1 MFQLDT
7 THIVNTVSALST
19 DTDSVK
25 TLAPTSSVF
34 KVSGIPVDT
43 SYTDSLIHF
52 DTISPVQVP
61 FQGFQGI
68 QHPSTPANQGWLFFL
83 LLGLFFLLIFFL
95 IRYPTFIKDTVQ
107 SFLKSYERGRRNMN
121 EEQFN
126 VAPLSMVLFSLGVLS
141 LYAISFFYQPPEPF
155 ELQSY
160 GYFLVITA
168 AFFVFK
174 WLTIQLIGFVFFDRS
189 TFKLAKYSYF
199 RLFFLL
205 TIILFPLLIL
215 QVYLS
220 EADQWISIV
229 TLFLFIIAFM
239 VLIIKFFQIFS
250 TKFVAFF
257 YIFLYLCT
265 LEILPLIL
273 LIKAYQWII

>member
-7 THIVNTVSALST
+7 THIVNTVSALSA

-25 TLAPTSSVF
+25 TLTPPSSVF

-43 SYTDSLIHF
+43 SHTDSLIHF
-52 DTISPVQVP
+52 DTISPVQLP

-95 IRYPTFIKDTVQ
+95 IRYPAFIKDTVQ
-107 SFLKSYERGRRNMN
+107 SFLKSYERGRNMN

-126 VAPLSMVLFSLGVLS
+126 VAPLSIVLFSLGVLS
-141 LYAISFFYQPPEPF
+141 HYAISFFYQPPEIF
-155 ELQSY
+155 KLESY

-174 WLTIQLIGFVFFDRS
+174 WLTIQLIGFVFFDKS

-215 QVYLS
+215 QVYLP
-220 EADQWISIV
+220 EADQWISMV
-229 TLFLFIIAFM
+229 TLF
-239 VLIIKFFQIFS
+239 
-250 TKFVAFF
+250 
-257 YIFLYLCT
+257 
-265 LEILPLIL
+265 
-273 LIKAYQWII
+273 

>member
-25 TLAPTSSVF
+25 TLTPTSSVF
-34 KVSGIPVDT
+34 KVSGIPIDT
-43 SYTDSLIHF
+43 SHTDSLIHF
-52 DTISPVQVP
+52 DTISPIQVP

-107 SFLKSYERGRRNMN
+107 SFLKSYERGRNMN

-126 VAPLSMVLFSLGVLS
+126 VAPLSMVLFSLGVVS
-141 LYAISFFYQPPEPF
+141 LYAFSFFYKPPETF

-174 WLTIQLIGFVFFDRS
+174 WLTIQLIGFVFFDKS
-189 TFKLAKYSYF
+189 TFKLAKFSYF

-205 TIILFPLLIL
+205 TIILFPLLTL
-215 QVYLS
+215 HVYLPNS
-220 EADQWISIV
+220 SNWSSIV